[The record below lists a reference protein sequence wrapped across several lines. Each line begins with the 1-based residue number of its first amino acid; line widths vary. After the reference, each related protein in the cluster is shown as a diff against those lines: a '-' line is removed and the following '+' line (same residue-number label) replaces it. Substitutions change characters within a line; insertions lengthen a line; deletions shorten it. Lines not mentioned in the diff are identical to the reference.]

1 MPEESEEAP
10 LPAGS
15 FALAFSPLASGLDSS
30 PDDDVSVSLES
41 SLLLGELASLDSGN
55 FATGL
60 FDKSESSEID
70 EETFVDVLV
79 TLVFLA
85 GRPPSDESELESD
98 DSDELDSAFR
108 FKLFVATILAFCFSE
123 LVVDVDLELLS
134 LSSSAS
140 LSEEEDEDED
150 EDEDEEDEDEDED
163 DDDEAARFAA
173 GFLDTF
179 AFRFFVAARSDS
191 DESSVLLSLLLELL
205 ESLVACAAPVVGEAP
220 LTFP

>member
-10 LPAGS
+10 LLAAS
-15 FALAFSPLASGLDSS
+15 FALTFSLLASGLDSS
-30 PDDDVSVSLES
+30 PDEDVSVSLES
-41 SLLLGELASLDSGN
+41 SLLLDELASLDSGN

-60 FDKSESSEID
+60 FDKSESSELG

-85 GRPPSDESELESD
+85 GRPSSDESELESD

-108 FKLFVATILAFCFSE
+108 FKLFVATILGFCFSE
-123 LVVDVDLELLS
+123 PVVDVDLELLS

-140 LSEEEDEDED
+140 LSEEDEDED
-150 EDEDEEDEDEDED
+150 EDEDEEEEEDED
-163 DDDEAARFAA
+163 DDDEAVRFAA

-179 AFRFFVAARSDS
+179 AFRFFFAA
-191 DESSVLLSLLLELL
+191 
-205 ESLVACAAPVVGEAP
+205 
-220 LTFP
+220 